1 MIKLYKSTRGNKLVS
16 SSETIIKGLAD
27 DGGLYIPYPL
37 PKLEFNDSWLS
48 KTYPEIAKEIF
59 KKFFDDFTEEEIKNV
74 IVSSYNNTN
83 FKGKVVGLRNFD
95 KFSFLELYHGPTLA
109 FKDMA
114 LTALPHL
121 MGVAMKKMGIKRK
134 LTILTATSGDTGGAA
149 LCGFSKAP
157 NIDIVVLYPNNG
169 VSTFQEKQMLSFT
182 NETSKAYAIEGNFD
196 DCQNIVKDIFNTYR
210 DNSMLLLSSANS
222 INIGRL
228 VPQIVYYFYGYLSL
242 VNTGQINFGDKIN
255 VSVPTGNFGNILAA
269 YYAKILGLPINE
281 LICAS
286 NENNVLTEF
295 INSGIYDAN
304 REFYKTNSPSMDILL
319 SSNVERLLALITSNT
334 VETKI

>member
-1 MIKLYKSTRGNKLVS
+1 MYKSTRGNKLVS
-16 SSETIIKGLAD
+16 SSEAIIKGLAD

-228 VPQIVYYFYGYLSL
+228 VPQIVYYFYGY
-242 VNTGQINFGDKIN
+242 
-255 VSVPTGNFGNILAA
+255 
-269 YYAKILGLPINE
+269 
-281 LICAS
+281 
-286 NENNVLTEF
+286 
-295 INSGIYDAN
+295 
-304 REFYKTNSPSMDILL
+304 
-319 SSNVERLLALITSNT
+319 
-334 VETKI
+334 